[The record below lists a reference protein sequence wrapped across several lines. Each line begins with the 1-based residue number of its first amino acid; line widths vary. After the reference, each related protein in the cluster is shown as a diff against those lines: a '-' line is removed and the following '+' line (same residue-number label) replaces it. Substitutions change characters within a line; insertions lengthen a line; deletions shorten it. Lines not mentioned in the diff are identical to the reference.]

1 MAIFLIR
8 HGETAANAARMLQ
21 TPDVPLSRRGLAQA
35 ERLADRLSREPID
48 GILTS
53 NFERAVMTAER
64 VRAAT
69 GAPLIL
75 EPLLQERNFGALR
88 GTAYTELDE
97 DPFGPDYVPPGGES
111 WEALHARVDAAWE
124 RVRDEA
130 GATAGDL
137 VVVTHGLVC
146 WSLVSRHLELAED
159 VAPLRFGNTSLTLL
173 EADPPYRVRLL
184 DCTAH
189 LEAAETSDESSGR
202 A

>member
-1 MAIFLIR
+1 
-8 HGETAANAARMLQ
+8 MLQ
-21 TPDVPLSRRGLAQA
+21 TPDVPLNERGLAQA
-35 ERLADRLSREPID
+35 ERLAGRLSRESIG
-48 GILTS
+48 GILS
-53 NFERAVMTAER
+53 SDFERAVMTAER